1 MKLSFRKPL
10 ITLAVG
16 VLLLLIALVL
26 DRGGERGRDL
36 ALLIGSAA
44 LYVVLPVAVIW
55 LIAVTI
61 VRASSRSGRGP
72 SR

>member
-16 VLLLLIALVL
+16 VLMLLLALIL
-26 DRGGERGRDL
+26 DRGGEQGRDL

-61 VRASSRSGRGP
+61 ARATSGSGRGR
-72 SR
+72 SG

>member
-16 VLLLLIALVL
+16 VLMVLIALLL
-26 DRGGERGRDL
+26 DRGGEQSRDL

-44 LYVVLPVAVIW
+44 LYIVLPVAVIW

-61 VRASSRSGRGP
+61 VRATSGSGRGK
-72 SR
+72 SG